1 MFEKIMAWI
10 NKIALINIVTPRR
23 ALYAYLKALRTA
35 DLDGNG
41 ELNAKE
47 VIKSTK
53 TRLKEL
59 VFSNDATDEEIHE
72 LVDKILAR
80 KV

>member
-1 MFEKIMAWI
+1 MFDKIIAWI
-10 NKIALINIVTPRR
+10 NKIALINIVTPRH
-23 ALYAYLKALRTA
+23 ALYAYLKALSTA

-47 VIKSTK
+47 VLKSTK
-53 TRLKEL
+53 VRLKEL
-59 VFSNDATDEEIHE
+59 IFAEDATDEEIHD
-72 LVDKILAR
+72 LVDSILSR